1 MLNDDKRLLK
11 TMAAWSSD
19 RRTLALAFTLSTWG
33 SAPRPVGSMLAISDN
48 GEFEGSVSGGCVE
61 NSVIEEAKEV
71 ISTGDPKRL
80 TYGVTDDTAWS
91 LGLPCGG
98 TIELLLVRLNDP
110 AFAQNLIQ
118 QSPTTLCI
126 QLSTGKMAIGH
137 SRHWS
142 GDLAQDTGFSQISE
156 KLIGSKPAEA
166 QTNEELD
173 VFVRPFADPW
183 RLLIVGAV
191 HIAQPLSTMASLAG
205 FQVTIID
212 GANCGCRA
220 VP

>member
-19 RRTLALAFTLSTWG
+19 RRTLALAFTLRTWG

-110 AFAQNLIQ
+110 
-118 QSPTTLCI
+118 
-126 QLSTGKMAIGH
+126 
-137 SRHWS
+137 
-142 GDLAQDTGFSQISE
+142 
-156 KLIGSKPAEA
+156 
-166 QTNEELD
+166 
-173 VFVRPFADPW
+173 
-183 RLLIVGAV
+183 
-191 HIAQPLSTMASLAG
+191 
-205 FQVTIID
+205 
-212 GANCGCRA
+212 
-220 VP
+220 